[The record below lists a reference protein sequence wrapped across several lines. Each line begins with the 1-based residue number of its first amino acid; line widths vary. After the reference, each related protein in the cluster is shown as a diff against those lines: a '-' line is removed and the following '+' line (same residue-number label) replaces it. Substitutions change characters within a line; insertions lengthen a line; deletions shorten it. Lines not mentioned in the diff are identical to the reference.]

1 MKANFLLVQPWLVVL
16 LYRNDPICGLTLYWN
31 TILVRSHTK
40 YCVTSRIMI
49 EKASNQRETD
59 KLSLQNGWIFAFIL
73 MSQQSKKHLTNSKT
87 MDPTTV
93 YGHPERAFFQKFE
106 NFGLGQTNW
115 AEVLWGIL
123 GISDQIISTILAL
136 WVPCPSESVA
146 VSISYKKLWF
156 LCPKHTIPKS
166 SQNKKWAV
174 KNSGNSV
181 HTSVFGDYIHHNYF
195 FLKCAEVHFLLNL

>member
-73 MSQQSKKHLTNSKT
+73 MSQQNKKHLTNSKT
-87 MDPTTV
+87 MDPTK
-93 YGHPERAFFQKFE
+93 GHSLYQISSKMSPGSKVITLVGKKKKRG
-106 NFGLGQTNW
+106 GL
-115 AEVLWGIL
+115 AGIWTHDL
-123 GISDQIISTILAL
+123 PVRS
-136 WVPCPSESVA
+136 PMC
-146 VSISYKKLWF
+146 
-156 LCPKHTIPKS
+156 
-166 SQNKKWAV
+166 
-174 KNSGNSV
+174 
-181 HTSVFGDYIHHNYF
+181 
-195 FLKCAEVHFLLNL
+195 

>member
-1 MKANFLLVQPWLVVL
+1 MVSSAFIQKRSYMWSHL
-16 LYRNDPICGLTLYWN
+16 
-31 TILVRSHTK
+31 ILKHNIGEISHK
-40 YCVTSRIMI
+40 YCLTSRIMI

-123 GISDQIISTILAL
+123 GISGQIISTILAL
-136 WVPCPSESVA
+136 WVLCSWENVA
-146 VSISYKKLWF
+146 CSISNKKLWF
-156 LCPKHTIPKS
+156 LGLEH
-166 SQNKKWAV
+166 
-174 KNSGNSV
+174 
-181 HTSVFGDYIHHNYF
+181 IHCITQYYAHQGIF
-195 FLKCAEVHFLLNL
+195 